1 MITLDYSKMAYP
13 IEDVPMGKS
22 VVEKFSDLS
31 TQADVFMREDDLPE
45 GVDGDIVMR
54 YLIYMFSPNSPVV
67 AAFPDIQ
74 KRKQFVLNKLGVTAN
89 ESEEN
94 GNVPD
99 GYGEMCLMKSEWI
112 IDRFIAFSSLHASE
126 DYSIANMAAIQIQA
140 MQRGLMTTP
149 ITRATDYKA
158 YSDGLEN
165 WRKTLVEARQRIMQ
179 DENSIT
185 LQRAV
190 TFTIRSQALG
200 IQPEIYARIWREKRE
215 IFPEVAI

>member
-13 IEDVPMGKS
+13 IEDVPIGKS

-45 GVDGDIVMR
+45 GVEADLVMR
-54 YLIYMFSPNSPVV
+54 YLIYMFSPGSPVV
-67 AAFPDIQ
+67 AVFPDIQ
-74 KRKQFVLNKLGVTAN
+74 KRKQFVLNKLKITAS
-89 ESEEN
+89 EAEEN

-99 GYGEMCLMKSEWI
+99 GYGEMCLMKTPWI

-126 DYSIANMAAIQIQA
+126 DYSIGNMAAIQIQA

-149 ITRATDYKA
+149 ITKASDYKA

-165 WRKTLVEARQRIMQ
+165 WRKTLVDARQRIMQ

-190 TFTIRSQALG
+190 TFSIRSQALG

-215 IFPEVAI
+215 IFPEVEI